1 MIIITVLSSLAGQ
14 WKPTTAAATE
24 SVAGTV
30 CAVELELP
38 EVNPRRRRMRRTY
51 QSSAKGES

>member
-1 MIIITVLSSLAGQ
+1 MSSLAGQ
-14 WKPTTAAATE
+14 WKPTATAAATE

-38 EVNPRRRRMRRTY
+38 EVNPRMKREKEKDVSVVSQGR
-51 QSSAKGES
+51 ALDG